1 MKGKKRF
8 SLVLLGLLPACVTE
22 RVDPAPASKLA
33 RSPTRPSILSF
44 PNQPGVVVLSAGAYH
59 GVTFFFEL
67 NTKDLPDATKW
78 IDSEQMRQLP
88 PLLPEYAGA
97 RETYRVRK
105 VHRVDYVNSM
115 FEVGA
120 SRYPRM
126 PKARLYVFKKRKGNF
141 SFTFRGQKII
151 VPADVP
157 WIPSIYYYYQDVPDE
172 QGGIS
177 LKEVISVGFASIETV
192 PRTDYWLVNGKKYF
206 PNKKK
211 DLELQ
216 GAVHS
221 VGAR

>member
-1 MKGKKRF
+1 
-8 SLVLLGLLPACVTE
+8 
-22 RVDPAPASKLA
+22 
-33 RSPTRPSILSF
+33 
-44 PNQPGVVVLSAGAYH
+44 
-59 GVTFFFEL
+59 
-67 NTKDLPDATKW
+67 
-78 IDSEQMRQLP
+78 
-88 PLLPEYAGA
+88 
-97 RETYRVRK
+97 
-105 VHRVDYVNSM
+105 M